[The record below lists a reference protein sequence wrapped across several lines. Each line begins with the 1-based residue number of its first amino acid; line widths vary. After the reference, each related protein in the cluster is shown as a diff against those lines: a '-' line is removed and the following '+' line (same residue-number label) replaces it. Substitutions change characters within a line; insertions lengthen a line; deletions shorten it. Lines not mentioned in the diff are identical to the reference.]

1 MMLFNIFTFCRA
13 VVFKWLLGQQHP
25 DHLDELDAGKAI
37 LCPISDRLSQNLEGQ
52 ARRLPFS
59 RPSMEFDAG

>member
-25 DHLDELDAGKAI
+25 DDLDARKAI
-37 LCPISDRLSQNLEGQ
+37 LCPISDRLSQNLEGR
-52 ARRLPFS
+52 ARHLPFS
-59 RPSMEFDAG
+59 RPSMEFHAG